1 MTGEHLEP
9 TPEEKQSSAAAAAYE
24 RNRISQI
31 IRDKRKEFRKL
42 NDPDREIVSRNMWKM
57 LGRLHEEHDVKKSAV
72 FRAVFPKCEDNPT
85 KYLSQFATAPDR
97 TPSKRLSRKFQTYF
111 TILEK
116 AKVLC
121 PDAGDLVVEVFADAQ
136 FWRKYQRSADS
147 RHLELMQKLCFVM
160 NGVANKTDLQKYF
173 WAVRDFGGV
182 FTPTI
187 AEWQAEMDGSWSEH
201 QVAIAFVPFDDERQH
216 WPIELERPAREA
228 EDGNGDSIAAYPLV
242 DLGSWQI
249 GDAFPI
255 AIAAN
260 VPAADGSRAE
270 ISGTVSGRTLAS
282 LHLCIIPTGSEL
294 EPTPALRVALTTR
307 LDPLAEITVRGEAA
321 GTGDA
326 ALRELL
332 SFPWNNIPAISRGTT
347 LMPARIPAG
356 SIDCECHATVNADVL
371 PEPFSDYFPP
381 PDGKVQRLNWAAA
394 LRFFPLTGLV
404 CLDWFGLRLG
414 DSLGTSLRT
423 RLADWVNPV
432 PLAEHGV
439 AESGGKFEPG
449 SLVNAIDAFLC
460 NPEDGLY
467 RELETS
473 ARTRIALMERTLAEA
488 RQAREEGWQRVV
500 RRLG

>member
-1 MTGEHLEP
+1 
-9 TPEEKQSSAAAAAYE
+9 
-24 RNRISQI
+24 
-31 IRDKRKEFRKL
+31 
-42 NDPDREIVSRNMWKM
+42 MWKM
-57 LGRLHEEHDVKKSAV
+57 LERLHKEHDVKKSAV

-85 KYLSQFATAPDR
+85 KYLSQFATASGR
-97 TPSKRLSRKFQTYF
+97 QTPSKRGYTKFSTYF
-111 TILEK
+111 DFLR
-116 AKVLC
+116 KVEADW
-121 PDAGDLVVEVFADAQ
+121 PDAGDLVVEVFAEAQ

-147 RHLELMQKLCFVM
+147 RHVKLMQDLCLVM
-160 NGVANKTDLQKYF
+160 NGVARKTDLQKYF
-173 WAVRDFGGV
+173 RAVRDFGGI

-201 QVAIAFVPFDDERQH
+201 QVAMAFELFGDERQH

-242 DLGSWQI
+242 DLGSWEI
-249 GDAFPI
+249 GGAFPI

-260 VPAADGSRAE
+260 VPAEDGSRAE

-307 LDPLAEITVRGEAA
+307 LDALTEVVVHGEAA
-321 GTGDA
+321 GAGDA
-326 ALRELL
+326 TLRELL

-347 LMPARIPAG
+347 LIPARIPAG
-356 SIDCECHATVNADVL
+356 SIDCECRATVDTDVL

-381 PDGKVQRLNWAAA
+381 PDAEVQRLNWAAA

-404 CLDWFGLRLG
+404 CLDWFRLPLGYSLR
-414 DSLGTSLRT
+414 TSLRT

-432 PLAEHGV
+432 PLAMRGV
-439 AESGGKFEPG
+439 TESGGEFEPG
-449 SLVNAIDAFLC
+449 SSINAIDAFLR
-460 NPEDGLY
+460 NPEDGLD

-473 ARTRIALMERTLAEA
+473 ARTRIALMERTLADA
-488 RQAREEGWQRVV
+488 RQAREDGWQQVV
-500 RRLG
+500 RRLGGTVARSPAGGGDQAINSDKQ